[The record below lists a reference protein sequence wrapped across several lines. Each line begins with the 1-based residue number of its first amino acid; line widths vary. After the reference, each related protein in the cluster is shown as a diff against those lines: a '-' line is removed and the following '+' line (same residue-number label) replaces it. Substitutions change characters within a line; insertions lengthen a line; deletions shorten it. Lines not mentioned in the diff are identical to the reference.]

1 MSKALVVDDSKAMR
15 LILARTLGELGFRVW
30 EAAGAR
36 QALSIL
42 RRETTPFTLMLL
54 DWNMPEMTGFELLKL
69 VRGDQTLDS
78 MVIVM
83 VTTET
88 ELSSMSEALAAGANE
103 YVMKPFT
110 QEILK
115 DKLRMVGAAL

>member
-1 MSKALVVDDSKAMR
+1 MR

-115 DKLRMVGAAL
+115 DKLRMVGVGL